1 MQYSWE
7 EASQQHARGQLLT
20 RRGRLLHLSGDWVCG
35 CEESAKLK
43 DTYKIDWKIFSILMS
58 KMKRHNGFIIS
69 VLRRDSPYNFG
80 DRISQSFQA
89 SPEHSCSLGIIIRA
103 CVPSTL
109 NVHGR

>member
-89 SPEHSCSLGIIIRA
+89 SPEHSCSLDIIIRA